1 MNSLDLVARFEIY
14 KQLPGKELLK
24 LCKLSKKFNEVCNN
38 RSSRFNNLWLQ
49 KIREDF
55 NINLPYVEN
64 AVNYYRTYL
73 KFLNKYGLNSND
85 YNGIFETAVQNRN
98 FEIVDV
104 ILKYSPFV
112 PNNDS
117 LNIAV
122 QNNDVE
128 MVRLL
133 ISDTRIAN
141 SDLTRAFGAAMQ
153 KRYEI
158 AKLLLENSPS
168 VMQLPQAANYLQ
180 AVNRMIAARR
190 GLQNRLN

>member
-38 RSSRFNNLWLQ
+38 RSSQFNNLWLQ

-64 AVNYYRTYL
+64 AINYYRTYL

-85 YNGIFETAVQNRN
+85 YNGIFETAVRNRN
-98 FEIVDV
+98 FEIVDA
-104 ILKYSPFV
+104 ILRYSPFV

-133 ISDTRIAN
+133 ISDARIAN